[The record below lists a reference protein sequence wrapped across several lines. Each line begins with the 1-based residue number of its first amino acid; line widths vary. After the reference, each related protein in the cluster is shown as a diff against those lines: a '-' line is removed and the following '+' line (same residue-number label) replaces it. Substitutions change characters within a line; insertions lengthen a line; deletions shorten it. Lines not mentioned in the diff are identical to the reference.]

1 MSSISRDCSVL
12 HGDIA
17 QAQREVTMAGFREG
31 KFQVLVATD
40 VAARGLDISG
50 VDLII
55 QTQPP
60 KDSETYIHRA
70 GRTGRAGK
78 VGTVITFFMKND
90 HGTLAQLERSA
101 GIHFERIGNPQ
112 PVDIVHAATEQA
124 LVAMREVHREVFPMF
139 QEAAERILKDKEP
152 VDVVAAALAVIT
164 GYTEPFKS
172 RSLLG
177 SAEGYTS
184 LLLKSDR
191 EIFSPGY
198 VKGALRGFLS
208 EEEIGRVRDIAICTT
223 GGAVVDLPADI
234 AEVRPILCLHLD

>member
-1 MSSISRDCSVL
+1 MSTISRDCQVL

-78 VGTVITFFMKND
+78 VGSVITFFMKND
-90 HGTLAQLERSA
+90 HGVLALLERSA
-101 GIHFERIGNPQ
+101 GIRFERIGNPQ
-112 PVDIVHAATEQA
+112 PEDIIRAAIEQA
-124 LVAMREVHREVFPMF
+124 LISMREVHREVFPMF
-139 QEAAERILKDKEP
+139 REAAQRVLSDKEP
-152 VDVVAAALAVIT
+152 ADVVAAALAVIT
-164 GYTEPFKS
+164 GHTEPFKA

-177 SAEGYTS
+177 SVEGYTTVM
-184 LLLKSDR
+184 LKSDR

-198 VKGALRGFLS
+198 VKGALRNFLT
-208 EEEIGRVRDIAICTT
+208 EDEIGRIRDIALCTT
-223 GGAVVDLPADI
+223 GGAVVDLPSGV
-234 AEVRPILCLHLD
+234 AEVRFLFFF